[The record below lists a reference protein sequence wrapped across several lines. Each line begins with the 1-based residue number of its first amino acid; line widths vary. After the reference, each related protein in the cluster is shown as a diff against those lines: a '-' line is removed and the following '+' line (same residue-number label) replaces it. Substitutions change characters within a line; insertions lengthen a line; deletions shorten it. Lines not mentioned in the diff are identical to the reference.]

1 MTGGRGGVI
10 IWAFPPLRCGR
21 AAREALCSST
31 GHRAPGEV
39 SGGPRVYY
47 FGIAF
52 GAFPKDSVPFSQGQ
66 PMRRAAIIVAFAAI
80 LISCSGALAADSPP
94 ASQDVEQLKK
104 QLRSGKTLEER
115 ISAAQQLAEMKTSD
129 EAFSALVEALRY
141 REEQLQVE
149 AIKGVAGFNSAE
161 AVSALK
167 GVFNSCSENNKVAI
181 VEGLAAYKEM
191 GEVDFFI
198 TAVRDRSVKVQQ
210 AAVEQLNSRRAAPGV
225 AAALLQAMSTTDP
238 TLKKQILGGIP
249 TDTTDAK
256 EMQILTKG
264 LTDKDPNVI
273 KSALDALRG
282 MKMDPD
288 KKIDMALLVRKSD
301 DAMVRQTQISVL
313 QGIGTERCV
322 ETLLKMARSEKD
334 AGIIM
339 KILGALGKIGGAKA
353 AAGAGEYVSKEDQKI
368 RLAAVQ
374 ALSAMKIEEAKA
386 PLLKALADKD
396 KQVFEIAIGGLLQFK
411 TPDIIEAVVEA
422 AVVRG
427 DYSVQTKVVGALGAI
442 DDPKS
447 VEGLLKMLDRGDPA
461 VSADVVEQL
470 GAKNAREAI
479 GPIAEQVKKRMTG
492 TDETTWRFL
501 KACVAALR
509 KFGGPE
515 IEDAL
520 VLIAQASAPLARTD
534 ALNALGDYRDEKAG
548 ACLMQALADPDWR
561 IRMTALGSLRK
572 SRYAGAV
579 DAIVSLLNDQNK
591 DVHLAA
597 IEALGEYAAPS
608 TAAKLAVEYND
619 EILYAAAVAAVAN
632 IDSKDAKDFLIKA
645 LSDKDNKVKMSAARG
660 LGQSWA
666 KGDADVVREL
676 IALLGEERD
685 RRTRDLAMTGLGNAG
700 TDEAMKQLEAL
711 AQSKNDADAK
721 SAIAALG
728 LMRSEAAVD
737 LLIGLLPKLG
747 YESKMLAIQAL
758 ANIGNEKAIEPLAQ
772 LLEDKQILMRVAA
785 VRAIGRFKS
794 DAAKAALIKTLQQTN
809 PAVVKAAM
817 LALVKYSD
825 GADVPMVI
833 VQLAGH
839 EKPEIRKAAVEAMAY
854 YGLPDMAGPLIA
866 HMKDESAPVA
876 AASLKS
882 LRRLL
887 NRDLGENDA
896 DWSAWRE
903 ANREKPLSEAV
914 DAGFR
919 EKGYEIGGAAE
930 RKTIGEYMRA
940 LGDENDFIRFN
951 AFMRLRAAAGDDFG
965 YDPDIDPVMNKAGN
979 RDALD
984 KWNKW
989 WQDNQGKFT

>member
-1 MTGGRGGVI
+1 
-10 IWAFPPLRCGR
+10 
-21 AAREALCSST
+21 
-31 GHRAPGEV
+31 
-39 SGGPRVYY
+39 
-47 FGIAF
+47 
-52 GAFPKDSVPFSQGQ
+52 
-66 PMRRAAIIVAFAAI
+66 MRRAAIIVAFAAI

-104 QLRSGKTLEER
+104 QLRSGKTLDER

-141 REEQLQVE
+141 REEQLQAEV
-149 AIKGVAGFNSAE
+149 IKGVAGFNSAE

-225 AAALLQAMSTTDP
+225 AAALLQAMSTTEP

-264 LTDKDPNVI
+264 LTDKDPNVV

-353 AAGAGEYVSKEDQKI
+353 AAGVGEYVSKEDQKI

-386 PLLKALADKD
+386 PLFKALADKD
-396 KQVFEIAIGGLLQFK
+396 KQVFEIAVGGLLQFK
-411 TPDIIEAVVEA
+411 TPDIIEAVVES

-427 DYSVQTKVVGALGAI
+427 DYSMQTKVVGALGAI

-447 VEGLLKMLDRGDPA
+447 VAGLLKMLNRGGPA

-501 KACVAALR
+501 NACVAALR
-509 KFGGPE
+509 KLGGPE

-520 VLIAQASAPLARTD
+520 VLIAQASAPLAKAE
-534 ALNALGDYRDEKAG
+534 ALGALGDYRDEKAG
-548 ACLMQALADPDWR
+548 ACLMQALADPDAR

-619 EILYAAAVAAVAN
+619 EILYAAAVAALAG
-632 IDSKDAKDFLIKA
+632 IDSKDEKDFLIKA

-660 LGQSWA
+660 MGQSWA

-676 IALLGEERD
+676 IALLGKEGD

-700 TDEAMKQLEAL
+700 TDEAMKQLETL
-711 AQSKNDADAK
+711 AQSKGADARP
-721 SAIAALG
+721 AIAALG
-728 LMRSEAAVD
+728 LMRSEAAAD
-737 LLIGLLPKLG
+737 ILIGLLPKLG

-772 LLEDKQILMRVAA
+772 LLEDKQISMRVAA
-785 VRAIGRFKS
+785 AQAIGRFKC
-794 DAAKAALIKTLQQTN
+794 DAAKAALIKSLQQAN

-833 VQLAGH
+833 AQLASH

-866 HMKDESAPVA
+866 HMKDKSADVR

-882 LRRLL
+882 VRRLL

-903 ANREKPLSEAV
+903 ANREKPLSELV

-930 RKTIGEYMRA
+930 RKTVEEYMRA
-940 LGDENDFIRFN
+940 LGDENDFVRFN

-965 YDPDIDPVMNKAGN
+965 YDPDIDPAMNKGGN

>member
-1 MTGGRGGVI
+1 
-10 IWAFPPLRCGR
+10 
-21 AAREALCSST
+21 
-31 GHRAPGEV
+31 
-39 SGGPRVYY
+39 
-47 FGIAF
+47 
-52 GAFPKDSVPFSQGQ
+52 
-66 PMRRAAIIVAFAAI
+66 MRRAAIIVAFAAI

-104 QLRSGKTLEER
+104 QLRSGKTLDER
-115 ISAAQQLAEMKTSD
+115 ISAARQLAEMKTSD
-129 EAFSALVEALRY
+129 AAFSALVEALRY

-149 AIKGVAGFNSAE
+149 VIKGVAGFNSAE
-161 AVSALK
+161 AVTALK

-181 VEGLAAYKEM
+181 VEALAAYKEM

-225 AAALLQAMSTTDP
+225 AAALLQAMSTTEP

-249 TDTTDAK
+249 TETTDAK

-264 LTDKDPNVI
+264 LTDKDPNVV

-386 PLLKALADKD
+386 PLFKALADED
-396 KQVFEIAIGGLLQFK
+396 KQVFDIAVGGLLQFK
-411 TPDIIEAVVEA
+411 TPDIIDAVVEA
-422 AVVRG
+422 AVSRG
-427 DYSVQTKVVGALGAI
+427 DYGVQTKVVGALGAI

-447 VEGLLKMLDRGDPA
+447 VMGLLKMLDRGDPA

-501 KACVAALR
+501 KACVAALQ
-509 KFGGPE
+509 KLGGPE
-515 IEDAL
+515 IEEAL
-520 VLIAQASAPLARTD
+520 VLIAQASAPLARAE
-534 ALNALGDYRDEKAG
+534 ALSALGDYRDEKAG
-548 ACLMQALADPDWR
+548 ACLTQALSDPDAR

-572 SRYAGAV
+572 SRYAAAV

-632 IDSKDAKDFLIKA
+632 IDSKDEKDFLIKA
-645 LSDKDNKVKMSAARG
+645 LGNKDNKVRMSAARG

-676 IALLGEERD
+676 IALLGREGD

-711 AQSKNDADAK
+711 AQSKGADAK
-721 SAIAALG
+721 PAIAALG

-737 LLIGLLPKLG
+737 ILIGLLPKLG

-772 LLEDKQILMRVAA
+772 LLEDKQISMRVAA

-794 DAAKAALIKTLQQTN
+794 DAAKGVLIKSLQQTN

-833 VQLAGH
+833 VQLASH

-866 HMKDESAPVA
+866 HMKDEAGDVA

-903 ANREKPLSEAV
+903 ANREKPLSELV

-940 LGDENDFIRFN
+940 LGDENDFVRFN

-965 YDPDIDPVMNKAGN
+965 YDPDMDKGRN